1 MQFNPLYQRVLV
13 LMKLLKSHSEK
24 RSSLQANFI
33 LCSEM
38 KRSFKKFKK
47 IKKVTFSNVTFLFY
61 FFILNL
67 LVF

>member
-1 MQFNPLYQRVLV
+1 MQFNPLYHRVLV

-38 KRSFKKFKK
+38 KRSFKKILKNKKSDFFKCY
-47 IKKVTFSNVTFLFY
+47 I
-61 FFILNL
+61 FFI
-67 LVF
+67 FF